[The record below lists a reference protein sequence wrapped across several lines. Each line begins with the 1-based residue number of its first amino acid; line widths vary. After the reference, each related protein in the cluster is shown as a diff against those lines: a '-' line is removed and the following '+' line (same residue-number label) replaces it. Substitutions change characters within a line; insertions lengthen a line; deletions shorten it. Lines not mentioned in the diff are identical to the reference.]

1 MIIQILFDFF
11 FQNTV
16 DVNLDTALKFGNI
29 TANTAITSFVCIN
42 SVVIRMHYIMHCKLL
57 PNLLSMKY
65 FLFTE
70 PHVTITVFDLKTF
83 ELRDFRRDI
92 YLSEAEFTEMSRND
106 TTFADVC
113 LVIRI

>member
-1 MIIQILFDFF
+1 
-11 FQNTV
+11 
-16 DVNLDTALKFGNI
+16 
-29 TANTAITSFVCIN
+29 
-42 SVVIRMHYIMHCKLL
+42 MHYIMHCTCKLL
-57 PNLLSMKY
+57 PYLLSMKY

-113 LVIRI
+113 LVIQI

>member
-1 MIIQILFDFF
+1 M
-11 FQNTV
+11 
-16 DVNLDTALKFGNI
+16 
-29 TANTAITSFVCIN
+29 
-42 SVVIRMHYIMHCKLL
+42 
-57 PNLLSMKY
+57 LSKKY
-65 FLFTE
+65 SLFTE

-92 YLSEAEFTEMSRND
+92 YLSEAEYTEMSRNE

>member
-1 MIIQILFDFF
+1 MVQH
-11 FQNTV
+11 
-16 DVNLDTALKFGNI
+16 
-29 TANTAITSFVCIN
+29 SFVCIKFN
-42 SVVIRMHYIMHCKLL
+42 RNTNALYNALLVVTM
-57 PNLLSMKY
+57 LSKKY
-65 FLFTE
+65 SLFTE